1 MTHDTWIRTT
11 TGNSSIRAIARRVGI
26 AQRTLAAQVE
36 DDRITPENVIAIA
49 IAYGTSPVDALVD
62 TGYLPAEYAE
72 PVTLRGASEDDLAD
86 EVLRRM
92 SCAGDHSRL
101 HTPVDELLTEEPDHD
116 RSFAT
121 SHHV

>member
-1 MTHDTWIRTT
+1 MKHATWIKTT
-11 TGNSSIRAIARRVGI
+11 TGNASIRAIARTI
-26 AQRTLAAQVE
+26 DIPQRTLAAQVE
-36 DDRITPENVIAIA
+36 DDRTTPENVIAIA

-101 HTPVDELLTEEPDHD
+101 HTPVDELITEEPDHD
-116 RSFAT
+116 RSFAARR
-121 SHHV
+121 HA